1 MSDTKTIPMQG
12 QSHTHNHRQ
21 RFLSIA
27 FPYLPTD
34 RISRQIWGKSWRFQH
49 SRGGQADCPPL
60 AVIASV
66 KSALRLSALNSAAR
80 QAGLHKDQTLTD
92 ARAILPELDCHEADE
107 AADAALLESIADWCE
122 RYTPLLSI
130 DIINGQPGL
139 MLDITGC
146 AHLFRGEQALRQ
158 DVISRLNAHGF
169 VCTIAIAS
177 TPGAAWG
184 LARYATLDENR
195 IIAPG
200 AEREHVAPLP
210 LEALRLELKTIEELK
225 QVGLKTIGCI
235 MDLPRGPLSLRFG
248 RSLLRRLDQ
257 ALGRE
262 EETISPRMTVAE
274 LASERQFVDPVS
286 LQEDISRSILSLA
299 TNLRPALEKRA
310 LGARV
315 VVLKLFRVD
324 GERRMLSIV
333 TANPERDPA
342 HIEQLF
348 RDRLASLHSPLDA
361 GFGFDLIRLEI
372 ATSEP
377 MLHQQ
382 TDLVAKAPM
391 ADSYNA
397 LINRLGA
404 RIGTDRV
411 QRFAMN
417 DSHIPERSFGVL
429 PSIRTTPSQYNSSPE
444 NTRRYGRQNIRE
456 QTDLSLADSGN
467 PEDVDA
473 QLTRPI
479 LLLNRPEP
487 VDVIAEIPEGLPQ
500 RFRWRKVLYEVAASE
515 GPERIACE
523 WWRDGR
529 QALTRDYFKTEDRDG
544 RRFWLF
550 RQGLYERE
558 AGQPHWYMHGLFP

>member
-1 MSDTKTIPMQG
+1 MSDTKIISTNNQG
-12 QSHTHNHRQ
+12 HNQTASQGKGQ

-34 RISRQIWGKSWRFQH
+34 RISRQIWGKSWRFQQNWN
-49 SRGGQADCPPL
+49 GQADCPPL
-60 AVIASV
+60 AVIASI
-66 KSALRLSALNSAAR
+66 KSALRLSALNQTAR

-92 ARAILPELDCHEADE
+92 ARAILPKLDCHESDD
-107 AADAALLESIADWCE
+107 AADAALLEAIADWCE

-130 DIINGQPGL
+130 DTINGLPGL

-146 AHLFRGEQALRQ
+146 AHLFKGEETLRL
-158 DVISRLNAHGF
+158 DMISSLNAQGF
-169 VCTIAIAS
+169 VTNIAIAS

-184 LARYATLDENR
+184 IARYGNVGDSR
-195 IIAPG
+195 IAAPG
-200 AEREHVAPLP
+200 TERDHVAPLP
-210 LEALRLELKTIEELK
+210 LEALRMDPKTVEELK
-225 QVGLKTIGCI
+225 QVGLKTVGCI

-248 RSLLRRLDQ
+248 RHLLRRLDQ

-262 EETISPRMTVAE
+262 EETISPRMAVAE
-274 LASERQFVDPVS
+274 LASERQFVDPIS
-286 LQEDISRSILSLA
+286 LQDDISRSILSLA
-299 TNLRPALEKRA
+299 GNLKPVLEKRA

-315 VVLKLFRVD
+315 LVLKLFRVD
-324 GERRMLSIV
+324 GERRMLSVV
-333 TANPERDPA
+333 TANPEREPA

-348 RDRLASLHSPLDA
+348 QDRLVSLHSPLEA
-361 GFGFDLIRLEI
+361 GFGFDLVRLEI

-377 MLHQQ
+377 MLDQQ
-382 TDLVAKAPM
+382 ADFVAKVPM
-391 ADSYNA
+391 EDSYNA

-404 RIGTDRV
+404 RLGTDRV
-411 QRFAMN
+411 QHFTMN

-429 PSIRTTPSQYNSSPE
+429 PSIRRPNQKGQP
-444 NTRRYGRQNIRE
+444 RHRHQNIRA
-456 QTDLSLADSGN
+456 QAALSLTDA
-467 PEDVDA
+467 EDMEELDT

-479 LLLNRPEP
+479 LLLNQPEP

-529 QALTRDYFKTEDRDG
+529 QALTRDYFKTEDREG

-558 AGQPHWYMHGLFP
+558 AGRPHWYMHGLFP

>member
-1 MSDTKTIPMQG
+1 M
-12 QSHTHNHRQ
+12 
-21 RFLSIA
+21 
-27 FPYLPTD
+27 
-34 RISRQIWGKSWRFQH
+34 
-49 SRGGQADCPPL
+49 

-66 KSALRLSALNSAAR
+66 KGALRLSALNQTAR

-92 ARAILPELDCHEADE
+92 ARAIVPKLDCHEADE
-107 AADAALLESIADWCE
+107 AADAALLAAIADWCE

-130 DIINGQPGL
+130 DTINGLPGL

-146 AHLFRGEQALRQ
+146 AHLFKGEDALRL
-158 DVISRLNAHGF
+158 DLISRLTAHGF
-169 VCTIAIAS
+169 VSNIAIAA

-184 LARYATLDENR
+184 IARYGDLDDSRIVATR
-195 IIAPG
+195 

-210 LEALRLELKTIEELK
+210 LEALRMAPKTVEELK

-235 MDLPRGPLSLRFG
+235 VDLPRGPLSLRFG
-248 RSLLRRLDQ
+248 RPLLRRLDQ

-262 EETISPRMTVAE
+262 EETISPRMAVAD
-274 LASERQFVDPVS
+274 LASERQFVDPIS
-286 LQEDISRSILSLA
+286 LQDDISRSILSLA
-299 TNLRPALEKRA
+299 GNLKPVLEKRA

-315 VVLKLFRVD
+315 LVLKLFRVD
-324 GERRMLSIV
+324 GERRMLSVV
-333 TANPERDPA
+333 TANPEREPA

-348 RDRLASLHSPLDA
+348 QDRLASLHSPLDA
-361 GFGFDLIRLEI
+361 GFGYDLIRLEI

-382 TDLVAKAPM
+382 ADFVSKAPI

-404 RIGTDRV
+404 RLGTDRV

-429 PSIRTTPSQYNSSPE
+429 PSIRTSTAHSNASRTDMSQNMR
-444 NTRRYGRQNIRE
+444 TQAA
-456 QTDLSLADSGN
+456 LSLADA
-467 PEDVDA
+467 EDVTELDT

-487 VDVIAEIPEGLPQ
+487 VDVMAEIPEGLPQ

-529 QALTRDYFKTEDRDG
+529 QALTRDYFKTEDRAG
-544 RRFWLF
+544 RRFWMF
-550 RQGLYERE
+550 RLGLYDRE
-558 AGQPHWYMHGLFP
+558 SGRPHWYMHGLFP